1 MRSAALILHA
11 EQSGFLAAK
20 PSDWD
25 ETRRECLER
34 LARPVR
40 LPDIGA
46 DAYMIQ
52 SLYDLGAYTQD
63 GMGNI
68 VPQTWAEVQAFCQLS
83 DLIKTNK
90 EPRLLREL
98 SQA

>member
-1 MRSAALILHA
+1 M
-11 EQSGFLAAK
+11 
-20 PSDWD
+20 
-25 ETRRECLER
+25 
-34 LARPVR
+34 R

-46 DAYMIQ
+46 DAYLVQ

-68 VPQTWAEVQAFCQLS
+68 VAQSWVEVQAFCRLS

-90 EPRLLREL
+90 EARLLREL
-98 SQA
+98 SQAWCYGHSTGCNPLGIEPMDQ

>member
-1 MRSAALILHA
+1 
-11 EQSGFLAAK
+11 
-20 PSDWD
+20 
-25 ETRRECLER
+25 
-34 LARPVR
+34 VR

-68 VPQTWAEVQAFCQLS
+68 VPQTWAEVQRSASCR
-83 DLIKTNK
+83 I
-90 EPRLLREL
+90 
-98 SQA
+98 

>member
-1 MRSAALILHA
+1 
-11 EQSGFLAAK
+11 
-20 PSDWD
+20 
-25 ETRRECLER
+25 
-34 LARPVR
+34 
-40 LPDIGA
+40 
-46 DAYMIQ
+46 MIQ

-90 EPRLLREL
+90 EPRLLLEL
-98 SQA
+98 AQA